1 MATKWV
7 NRKGKE
13 QEVEVSAICPYV
25 NDKYKGITI
34 EWVGTNGWGE
44 YTIFIAD
51 DKISGDSECMD
62 GNDDKRFLK
71 ALFDDILAQ
80 IDIMG

>member
-13 QEVEVSAICPYV
+13 QEVEVLAICPYA

-34 EWVGTNGWGE
+34 EWNGTNGWGE
-44 YTIFIAD
+44 YTISIVE
-51 DKISGDSECMD
+51 DKLIGDSECMD
-62 GNDDKRFLK
+62 GNDDKRFLR
-71 ALFDDILAQ
+71 ALFDNILAQ
-80 IDIMG
+80 IDIRY